1 MTDNQD
7 IQERTLTFAVRVVK
21 LCRFLHEKG
30 GIERILSSQ
39 LIRSGTSI
47 GANVREAQSGQSDR
61 DFLHKME
68 IALKEARETEYWLIV
83 LVESGGINENKVK
96 SLTQEIDVIIRIL
109 VTITKNVKKKLRT
122 PNPKHQTPKT
132 EHQ

>member
-1 MTDNQD
+1 
-7 IQERTLTFAVRVVK
+7 
-21 LCRFLHEKG
+21 
-30 GIERILSSQ
+30 
-39 LIRSGTSI
+39 
-47 GANVREAQSGQSDR
+47 
-61 DFLHKME
+61 ME

-122 PNPKHQTPKT
+122 PNP
-132 EHQ
+132 